1 MAPYFP
7 PFLGPRQ
14 GFFLVLDKVRGT
26 RSRVGQPL
34 YTLVLGSSRSQEM
47 PSDGVE
53 ASRLRQGV

>member
-14 GFFLVLDKVRGT
+14 SFVLVLDKVRST
-26 RSRVGQPL
+26 RSSVGQPL
-34 YTLVLGSSRSQEM
+34 YTLVLGSSRSQEV